1 MHTTDQSIRQN
12 FFKLFMGLTCSE
24 VVVLLG
30 IAVFKLYS
38 SYQG

>member
-1 MHTTDQSIRQN
+1 MQSTQIIRQN
-12 FFKLFMGLTCSE
+12 FFKVFMGLTCSE
-24 VVVLLG
+24 VAVLVG